1 MAKRTITVDM
11 TGVET
16 FSKVSEGI
24 HTAKVKEI
32 NTTTTQA
39 GDDALQVIFEVI
51 KGEDKGGRV
60 FETFTLIDKA
70 LWKFKAFLKAI
81 GVKHEGKIKIDLD
94 KLIGKTC
101 DIEVFWNEYNGQ
113 TYTKISDYFPIGK
126 TAYDEEE
133 DEEEEQEED
142 EEEEQE
148 EEQEEV
154 KPAKR
159 GRPAKNKKPIKKEEP
174 EEDEEDDDFDDDEE
188 EEEEEEEE
196 VKPAKRSKA
205 AKEKKVAKS
214 KKAVKEPEPED
225 EDDDFDD
232 DDDDEWDD

>member
-1 MAKRTITVDM
+1 MAKRVVSVDM

-24 HTAKVKEI
+24 HTVRVKEI
-32 NTTTTQA
+32 NTSTTQA
-39 GDDALQVIFEVI
+39 GDDALQVVFEVT
-51 KGEDKGGRV
+51 KGNDKGGRL

-70 LWKFKAFLKAI
+70 LWKFKAFLKAV
-81 GVKHEGKIKIDLD
+81 GAKHEGKIKINLD
-94 KLIGKTC
+94 KLIGKIC
-101 DIEVFWNEYNGQ
+101 DVEVFWNEYNGQ
-113 TYTKISDYFPIGK
+113 TYAKISDYFPIGK

-133 DEEEEQEED
+133 DEEEEQEE
-142 EEEEQE
+142 
-148 EEQEEV
+148 EQEEV
-154 KPAKR
+154 KPVKR

-174 EEDEEDDDFDDDEE
+174 EENEEEDDDFDDD
-188 EEEEEEEE
+188 EEEEE

-232 DDDDEWDD
+232 FDDDDDDEWDED

>member
-113 TYTKISDYFPIGK
+113 TYAKISDYFPIGK
-126 TAYDEEE
+126 TAYDE
-133 DEEEEQEED
+133 EED

-188 EEEEEEEE
+188 DEEEEE

-214 KKAVKEPEPED
+214 KKVVRA
-225 EDDDFDD
+225 
-232 DDDDEWDD
+232 

>member
-1 MAKRTITVDM
+1 MAKRVVSVDM

-24 HTAKVKEI
+24 HTVRVKEI
-32 NTTTTQA
+32 NTSTTQA
-39 GDDALQVIFEVI
+39 GDDALQVVFEVT
-51 KGEDKGGRV
+51 KGNDKGGRL

-70 LWKFKAFLKAI
+70 LWKFKAFLKAV
-81 GVKHEGKIKIDLD
+81 GAKHEGKIKIDLD
-94 KLIGKTC
+94 KLIGKIC
-101 DIEVFWNEYNGQ
+101 DVEVFWNEYNGQ
-113 TYTKISDYFPIGK
+113 TYAKISDYFPIGK

-133 DEEEEQEED
+133 DEEEEQEE
-142 EEEEQE
+142 
-148 EEQEEV
+148 EQEEV
-154 KPAKR
+154 KPVKR
-159 GRPAKNKKPIKKEEP
+159 GRPAKNKEPIKKEEP
-174 EEDEEDDDFDDDEE
+174 EEDEEEDDDFDDD
-188 EEEEEEEE
+188 EEEEE

-232 DDDDEWDD
+232 FDDDDDDEWDED

>member
-70 LWKFKAFLKAI
+70 LWKFKAFLKAV
-81 GVKHEGKIKIDLD
+81 GAKHEGKIKIDLD

-133 DEEEEQEED
+133 DEEEEQEE
-142 EEEEQE
+142 
-148 EEQEEV
+148 EQEEV

-174 EEDEEDDDFDDDEE
+174 EEDDDFDDDEE
-188 EEEEEEEE
+188 EEQEEEEDEEEEE

-214 KKAVKEPEPED
+214 KKVVKEPEPED

-232 DDDDEWDD
+232 DDDDEWDED

>member
-24 HTAKVKEI
+24 HAAKVKEI

-39 GDDALQVIFEVI
+39 GDDALHVIFEVI

-188 EEEEEEEE
+188 EEEEE

>member
-101 DIEVFWNEYNGQ
+101 DIEVFWSEYNGQ

-126 TAYDEEE
+126 TAYDE
-133 DEEEEQEED
+133 EED

-174 EEDEEDDDFDDDEE
+174 EDEEDDDFDDD
-188 EEEEEEEE
+188 EEEEEEE

-214 KKAVKEPEPED
+214 KKAVKEPEPEEE

-232 DDDDEWDD
+232 DDDDEWDED

>member
-94 KLIGKTC
+94 KLIGKIC

-113 TYTKISDYFPIGK
+113 TYAKISDYFPIGK

-133 DEEEEQEED
+133 DEEEEQEE
-142 EEEEQE
+142 
-148 EEQEEV
+148 EQEEV
-154 KPAKR
+154 KLAKR

-174 EEDEEDDDFDDDEE
+174 EEDEEEDDDFDDDEE
-188 EEEEEEEE
+188 DEEEE

-232 DDDDEWDD
+232 DEDDEWDD

>member
-133 DEEEEQEED
+133 DEE
-142 EEEEQE
+142 
-148 EEQEEV
+148 
-154 KPAKR
+154 
-159 GRPAKNKKPIKKEEP
+159 
-174 EEDEEDDDFDDDEE
+174 DDDFDDDEE
-188 EEEEEEEE
+188 DEEEEE

>member
-39 GDDALQVIFEVI
+39 GDDALQAIFEVI

-113 TYTKISDYFPIGK
+113 TYAKISDYLPIGK
-126 TAYDEEE
+126 TAYDE
-133 DEEEEQEED
+133 EED

-188 EEEEEEEE
+188 DEEEEE

>member
-126 TAYDEEE
+126 TAYD
-133 DEEEEQEED
+133 DEEED

-188 EEEEEEEE
+188 EEEEE

-232 DDDDEWDD
+232 DEDDEWDD

>member
-113 TYTKISDYFPIGK
+113 TYAKISDYFPIGK
-126 TAYDEEE
+126 TAYDE
-133 DEEEEQEED
+133 EED

-174 EEDEEDDDFDDDEE
+174 EEDEEDEEDDDFDDDEE
-188 EEEEEEEE
+188 DEEEEE

-232 DDDDEWDD
+232 DDDDDDDEWDD

>member
-113 TYTKISDYFPIGK
+113 TYSKISDYFPIGK
-126 TAYDEEE
+126 TAYD
-133 DEEEEQEED
+133 DEEED

-174 EEDEEDDDFDDDEE
+174 EEDEEEDDDFDDDEE
-188 EEEEEEEE
+188 DEEEE

-225 EDDDFDD
+225 EDD
-232 DDDDEWDD
+232 EWDD

>member
-133 DEEEEQEED
+133 DEE
-142 EEEEQE
+142 
-148 EEQEEV
+148 
-154 KPAKR
+154 
-159 GRPAKNKKPIKKEEP
+159 
-174 EEDEEDDDFDDDEE
+174 DDDFDDD
-188 EEEEEEEE
+188 EEEEEEE

-232 DDDDEWDD
+232 DEDDEWDD

>member
-94 KLIGKTC
+94 KLIGKIC

-113 TYTKISDYFPIGK
+113 TYAKISDYFPIGK

-133 DEEEEQEED
+133 DEEEEQEE
-142 EEEEQE
+142 
-148 EEQEEV
+148 EQEEV
-154 KPAKR
+154 KPVKR

-174 EEDEEDDDFDDDEE
+174 EEDEEEDDDFDDDEE
-188 EEEEEEEE
+188 DEEEE

-232 DDDDEWDD
+232 DEDDEWDD

>member
-11 TGVET
+11 TGVEI
-16 FSKVSEGI
+16 FSKISEGI

-60 FETFTLIDKA
+60 FENFTLIDKA

-81 GVKHEGKIKIDLD
+81 GVNHEGKIKINLD

-113 TYTKISDYFPIGK
+113 TYNKISDYFPIGK

-133 DEEEEQEED
+133 D
-142 EEEEQE
+142 
-148 EEQEEV
+148 
-154 KPAKR
+154 
-159 GRPAKNKKPIKKEEP
+159 
-174 EEDEEDDDFDDDEE
+174 DFDDDEE
-188 EEEEEEEE
+188 DEEEE

-214 KKAVKEPEPED
+214 KKAVKEPEAEDDDED

-232 DDDDEWDD
+232 DEEDEWDED

>member
-94 KLIGKTC
+94 KLIGKIC

-142 EEEEQE
+142 EEEE
-148 EEQEEV
+148 
-154 KPAKR
+154 
-159 GRPAKNKKPIKKEEP
+159 
-174 EEDEEDDDFDDDEE
+174 
-188 EEEEEEEE
+188 E

-232 DDDDEWDD
+232 DDDDDDDEWDD

>member
-133 DEEEEQEED
+133 DEEEEQEE
-142 EEEEQE
+142 
-148 EEQEEV
+148 EQEEV
-154 KPAKR
+154 KPVKR

-174 EEDEEDDDFDDDEE
+174 EEDEEEDDDFDDD
-188 EEEEEEEE
+188 EEEEE

-232 DDDDEWDD
+232 DDDDDDDEWDD

>member
-113 TYTKISDYFPIGK
+113 TYTKISDYSPLERLPMMK
-126 TAYDEEE
+126 
-133 DEEEEQEED
+133 
-142 EEEEQE
+142 
-148 EEQEEV
+148 
-154 KPAKR
+154 KR
-159 GRPAKNKKPIKKEEP
+159 T
-174 EEDEEDDDFDDDEE
+174 
-188 EEEEEEEE
+188 
-196 VKPAKRSKA
+196 KR
-205 AKEKKVAKS
+205 KS
-214 KKAVKEPEPED
+214 KKRTTMKSKKRSRRKLNLQSVVDPLRIRSLLRKKNRKRTKRTTTLTTMKRKKRKK
-225 EDDDFDD
+225 
-232 DDDDEWDD
+232 

>member
-1 MAKRTITVDM
+1 MAKRVVSVDM

-24 HTAKVKEI
+24 HTVRVKEI
-32 NTTTTQA
+32 NTSTTQA
-39 GDDALQVIFEVI
+39 GDDALQVVFEVT
-51 KGEDKGGRV
+51 KGNDKGGRV

-94 KLIGKTC
+94 KLIGKIC

-113 TYTKISDYFPIGK
+113 TYAKISDYFPIGK

-133 DEEEEQEED
+133 DEEEEQEE
-142 EEEEQE
+142 
-148 EEQEEV
+148 EQEEV
-154 KPAKR
+154 KPVKR

-174 EEDEEDDDFDDDEE
+174 EEDEEEDDDFDDDEE
-188 EEEEEEEE
+188 DEEEE

-232 DDDDEWDD
+232 DEDDEWDD